1 MLYSLTTKY
10 AVVALV
16 ELAGRPSDR
25 PVLVKELAEAKQI
38 PPAFLAKLVPAL
50 VRAGILSS
58 VRGRNGGVT
67 FARPPMEVP
76 LADVVR
82 TIEGEGYFRDC
93 LFSLAPCDGTPNC
106 AVHSVWGGLRDNII
120 RFLEQTTIGDI
131 ARRLVP
137 AEKRSLH
144 GNASSHNP
152 KEGQNE

>member
-16 ELAGRPSDR
+16 ELATRSSDR
-25 PVLVKELAEAKQI
+25 PVLVKDLAAAKQI

-50 VRAGILSS
+50 VKAGILSS
-58 VRGRNGGVT
+58 IRGRNGGVA

-76 LADVVR
+76 LAAVVR
-82 TIEGEGYFRDC
+82 TIEGDGYFRSC

-106 AVHSVWGGLRDNII
+106 PVHAVWGGLRDSII

-131 ARRLVP
+131 AGRLLP
-137 AEKRSLH
+137 MEKRAPA
-144 GNASSHNP
+144 GGASFHNP
-152 KEGQNE
+152 KEEQNE